1 MNPMFTQ
8 QIVAGNVSPVVIDWI
23 YRVQK
28 NGGAKPGQNTISA
41 VNHLYK
47 NLATTTILGKIKS
60 LNCYVPDNLIAAI
73 TPLINTYGKDP
84 WLNNNN
90 QFVIGDLTI
99 NGLKGN
105 GSDQFSPSLAKL
117 LDTGVSGS
125 NYSNDN
131 TAGITIYAYT
141 TGLSA
146 DAGTYEAG
154 YTNDDGSDGASLSFH
169 DNNANIFRF
178 WAFNLNNGGCLFNST
193 GSGYLSGNRI
203 SSTDMRMYFANTFN
217 AHSQVAINTGL
228 NTGTRAAHN
237 IFVHAAYHWNAGSL
251 YEFGASPSRI
261 SFAAIHDGLTG
272 GESSQFFSFIQSYR
286 KQIGGGWV

>member
-1 MNPMFTQ
+1 MFSQ
-8 QIVAGNVSPVVIDWI
+8 QIVAGNVSPVVVDWVN
-23 YRVQK
+23 RVQK
-28 NGGAKPGQNTISA
+28 NGGAKPSQNTIVA
-41 VNHLYK
+41 VNDFYH
-47 NLATTTILGKIKS
+47 NIASTTILGKVKS
-60 LNCYVPDNLIAAI
+60 LNCYVPDNVIAAI
-73 TPLINTYGKDP
+73 TPLINTVGRDP

-90 QFVIGDLTI
+90 QFVAADLTI

-105 GSDQFSPSLAKL
+105 GSDQFNTSVVKF

-131 TAGITIYAYT
+131 TAGLTVYAYT

-154 YTNDDGSDGASLSFH
+154 YTNDDGSDGASISFH

-178 WAFNLNNGGCLFNST
+178 WAFNLNNGGCLFSST

-203 SSTDMRMYFANTFN
+203 SSTDMRMYFANASI

-228 NTGTRAAHN
+228 NTGARAAHN
-237 IFVHAAYHWNAGSL
+237 IFVHAVYHWNAGGL
-251 YEFGASPSRI
+251 VTFGASPSRL
-261 SFAAIHDGLTG
+261 SFAAIHDGLTSN
-272 GESSQFFSFIQSYR
+272 ESGQFFSFIQAYR
-286 KQIGGGWV
+286 QQIGGGWV